1 MTKFIGN
8 TKIITPS
15 ELPKIGDKGGI
26 GHTDETCVSVEFA
39 ETPKE
44 LEGFICY
51 KVYYANLD
59 RYFDKEVNICY
70 FSIAI
75 KLDDFIKFYKE
86 TK

>member
-8 TKIITPS
+8 IKIINPS

-26 GHTDETCVSVEFA
+26 GHTDETCVSVERI
-39 ETPKE
+39 ETPEE
-44 LEGFICY
+44 LEGFVCY
-51 KVYYANLD
+51 KVYYADLD
-59 RYFDKEVNICY
+59 RYFDKEANVCY
-70 FSIAI
+70 FSMAI